1 MPRKSEKIKIA
12 GTSYDRREKLSE
24 SERAEI
30 RERYKNESLST
41 RKLAAEYGVSR
52 RLITFILD
60 PDKYNRAR
68 EQFKERRKD
77 GRYKQSPEEWAATMR
92 EHRNYKN
99 ELFKKGLIKEEPE
112 NNE

>member
-12 GTSYDRREKLSE
+12 GTSYDRREKLTE
-24 SERAEI
+24 AQRAEI
-30 RERYKNESLST
+30 RERYENEGLST
-41 RKLAAEYGVSR
+41 RRLAAEYGVSR
-52 RLITFILD
+52 RLITFVLD

-77 GRYKQSPEEWAATMR
+77 GRYKPSPEEWAATIR

-99 ELFKKGLIKEEPE
+99 ELFKKGLIKDEPE
-112 NNE
+112 K

>member
-12 GTSYDRREKLSE
+12 GTNYDRREKLTE
-24 SERAEI
+24 AQRAEI
-30 RERYKNESLST
+30 RERYENEGLST
-41 RKLAAEYGVSR
+41 RRLAAAYGVSR
-52 RLITFILD
+52 RLITFVLD

-77 GRYKQSPEEWAATMR
+77 GRYKPSPEEWADTIR

-99 ELFKKGLIKEEPE
+99 ELYKKGLIK
-112 NNE
+112 